1 MKTANADKSAAISRA
16 PIAHDIKLA
25 VLLANALFKE
35 HRNEHG
41 MFNLNSAALDRI
53 ANALPALMVPIF
65 WKSLN
70 RKRKAAADAYNAIR
84 QQSEQKAKRFFAAV
98 VFKRRKLRAMIRNK
112 QVSLFDILDALLD
125 EEKISSYM
133 ANKIALGKQV
143 AHLENYYFRTIPQRK
158 GRYEGK
164 SYGERLP
171 LYACS
176 GELEAAS
183 VFYCRNR
190 RRGMFWDVGTDGG
203 GQPEIRFQ
211 IHPTMT
217 AKACRLV
224 SRIGSQS
231 RNGGHIHLNCRKDEE
246 IGRRVYAA
254 FRSHLV
260 WFRYLANHARR
271 SGRWSGVD
279 NTPNSFAEAR
289 HIKAAAISANTW
301 NHTGT
306 VELRLWGTTAK
317 PEQWA
322 FRARLMQSLARMSET
337 EEMHV
342 LPLIRENAA
351 PVFLEFARWTA
362 ENDPQTL
369 REVLHEMRR
378 KGRTTTDRIGAE
390 QCRAFVAAFD
400 ASDIRLSGYRRRTIT
415 ANNQTAGNVP
425 ALA

>member
-1 MKTANADKSAAISRA
+1 MKTTNTETLTKA
-16 PIAHDIKLA
+16 PIDHRIKLA
-25 VLLANALFKE
+25 VWLADAIFRENRNLDGLFAL
-35 HRNEHG
+35 NEST
-41 MFNLNSAALDRI
+41 LSKI
-53 ANALPALMVPIF
+53 ANALPASHVPIF
-65 WKSLN
+65 WKSLS
-70 RKRKAAADAYNAIR
+70 RKRKAAQEACQTQR
-84 QQSEQKAKRFFAAV
+84 EQAERTARRFFAAS
-98 VFKRRKLRAMIRNK
+98 VFKRKTLRALIRRK
-112 QVSLFDILDALLD
+112 FVSLFDILDNLIERD
-125 EEKISSYM
+125 EFKTYLSD
-133 ANKIALGKQV
+133 KVALGKEL
-143 AHLENYYFRTIPQRK
+143 AYLEGYYMRNVPKKAGQ
-158 GRYEGK
+158 YEGK
-164 SYGERLP
+164 EYSHRLP

-183 VFYCRNR
+183 VFYCRHR
-190 RRGMFWDVGTDGG
+190 RKGAFWDVGTDGG
-203 GQPEIRFQ
+203 GQPEIRFR

-246 IGRRVYAA
+246 IGRRVFAA

-271 SGRWSGVD
+271 SGRWSSVD
-279 NTPNSFAEAR
+279 NTPRTFAEAR

-301 NHTGT
+301 NYTGT
-306 VELRLWGTTAK
+306 VEVRLWGTTAK

-322 FRARLMQSLARMSET
+322 FRSRLMQSLARMSET
-337 EEMHV
+337 ESMNT
-342 LPLIRENAA
+342 PQLIRENAA

-362 ENDPQTL
+362 QNDPQTL

-390 QCRAFVAAFD
+390 QCRALVAAFD
-400 ASDIRLSGYRRRTIT
+400 ASDIRLTGYRRRTIT
-415 ANNQTAGNVP
+415 PQNQTAGNVP